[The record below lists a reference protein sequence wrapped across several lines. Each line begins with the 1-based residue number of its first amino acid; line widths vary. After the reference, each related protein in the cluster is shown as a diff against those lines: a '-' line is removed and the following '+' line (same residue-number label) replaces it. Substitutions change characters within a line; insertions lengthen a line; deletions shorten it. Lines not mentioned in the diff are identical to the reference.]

1 MYVQNKNPSMIKCM
15 FTVKFIYKRADA
27 HEIKLRKNGKMMR
40 IGSWYLLENC
50 QGNNWS
56 SGVCPTTFYLTK
68 LITVEIIF
76 IKAINMELKCLSV
89 KMESLKHPQGHDSVK
104 MFCIRNIYSV

>member
-1 MYVQNKNPSMIKCM
+1 MIKCM

-50 QGNNWS
+50 QGNN
-56 SGVCPTTFYLTK
+56 
-68 LITVEIIF
+68 
-76 IKAINMELKCLSV
+76 
-89 KMESLKHPQGHDSVK
+89 
-104 MFCIRNIYSV
+104 